1 MDISQCLF
9 VEVEPW
15 EADRIKNKFSNCG
28 NLHISK
34 TTLQDTKINESAE
47 IVVLSPFIHS
57 RVDRQALEF
66 LPDLKL
72 VATRSTGL
80 DHIDLEACRKKDVT
94 VCNVPTYGA
103 NTVAEHTFGL
113 ILALTRRVHKAYE
126 QTIRGKFSIDG
137 LRGIDLRD
145 RTIGVVGTGAIGTHV
160 IRIALGFQMK
170 VLAYDLHPILQMAD
184 AVGFEY
190 VDLDKLFRESDIVT
204 LHAPHTAETN
214 HLIDAEAI
222 EKMKKGAILINTAR
236 GALVD
241 TEALVVGLRSGKLGG
256 AGLDVLEDEQIV
268 MEEREMLS
276 RRYDE
281 KAMQT
286 LVENTILLRMD
297 NVIIT
302 PHIGFNS
309 EEALDKILDTTTE
322 NIKLFFDGKAQNMV

>member
-1 MDISQCLF
+1 
-9 VEVEPW
+9 
-15 EADRIKNKFSNCG
+15 
-28 NLHISK
+28 
-34 TTLQDTKINESAE
+34 
-47 IVVLSPFIHS
+47 
-57 RVDRQALEF
+57 
-66 LPDLKL
+66 
-72 VATRSTGL
+72 
-80 DHIDLEACRKKDVT
+80 
-94 VCNVPTYGA
+94 
-103 NTVAEHTFGL
+103 
-113 ILALTRRVHKAYE
+113 
-126 QTIRGKFSIDG
+126 
-137 LRGIDLRD
+137 
-145 RTIGVVGTGAIGTHV
+145 
-160 IRIALGFQMK
+160 
-170 VLAYDLHPILQMAD
+170 MAD